1 MRTGKAAVE
10 AAAVERA
17 GVKSTTVKPAAVK
30 PAAVKCTAMEP
41 ATAVKPSASAPMPR
55 GGDARLAEQGSS
67 YQGSGNC
74 CQSPSPLRLRLV
86 FIYPLHR

>member
-1 MRTGKAAVE
+1 MHTGKAAVE
-10 AAAVERA
+10 AAAVKRA

-30 PAAVKCTAMEP
+30 STAMEP